1 MARPVTQQTLEWLHR
16 VLLQEYRDVNRTY
29 SDVASALQS
38 YPSLTPR
45 TNVYTYENGKSELL
59 LNLHGTVP
67 TTFRSAV
74 YNIPVSIWISHEYPY
89 VAPFA
94 FVTPTAAMSLR
105 PGNHVDTNGRVYHPY
120 ISYWNGT
127 DPQTNILGL
136 CAVLCD
142 IFGKE
147 PPVYGK
153 PPQQQLTL
161 PLTQPS
167 QPLQQYSQPSVATQ
181 HRNPFSPGPHT
192 APHAPVHDDNL
203 ISFGTAAPSYNTAA
217 NHSQAPAYA
226 PTALNFSQ
234 QQQQQPPTYSPQY
247 QQPSGPAP
255 VPHLPQLPHQ
265 QVQHPTPPVPQY
277 QQPSGPAPV
286 PHLPQLPHQQVQH
299 PTPSVTQYQ
308 QPSGSASVSHLPQ
321 LPHQQ
326 VQHPTP
332 PVPQTPYLQQPAVY
346 PPQTPSHANGYSLPS
361 LSYPTGQPLTSIPPR
376 DIIDESPPTVPSL
389 SNQSAPALPPHPE
402 QKRLLNDIAAVLQK
416 KATEA
421 QPKLQQQADHLRNT
435 LDMLRRTETNL
446 ASEQSELTRVSEAC
460 ARNKTILKDK
470 IRQAEEA
477 IIEASQR
484 GEVNVDEIVCA
495 EAVVFNQLYELTA
508 DDLAIEDTIYVLGKA
523 LDRERISLD
532 DFLKHAR
539 TLAREQFMKRALVR
553 KIALDT
559 GLSQR

>member
-16 VLLQEYRDVNRTY
+16 VLLQDYRDVNRTY
-29 SDVASALQS
+29 SDVASVLQS
-38 YPSLTPR
+38 YPSLAPR

-153 PPQQQLTL
+153 PPQQQVTL
-161 PLTQPS
+161 PLTRPS
-167 QPLQQYSQPSVATQ
+167 QSLQHYSQPSVASQ

-192 APHAPVHDDNL
+192 APHAPVQDDNL
-203 ISFGTAAPSYNTAA
+203 ISFGTAAPSYNTAT

-234 QQQQQPPTYSPQY
+234 HQQQSPTYSPQY
-247 QQPSGPAP
+247 QQSSGPAPVPHLPPQLPHHLVQHPTPPVPQYQHPFGPAP

-265 QVQHPTPPVPQY
+265 QVQH
-277 QQPSGPAPV
+277 
-286 PHLPQLPHQQVQH
+286 L
-299 PTPSVTQYQ
+299 
-308 QPSGSASVSHLPQ
+308 
-321 LPHQQ
+321 
-326 VQHPTP
+326 TP
-332 PVPQTPYLQQPAVY
+332 PVPQTPHLQQPAVY
-346 PPQTPSHANGYSLPS
+346 PPQTPSHANGYSLPP
-361 LSYPTGQPLTSIPPR
+361 LSYPAGQPLTSIPPR

-402 QKRLLNDIAAVLQK
+402 QQRLLNDIADVLQK
-416 KATEA
+416 KAIEA
-421 QPKLQQQADHLRNT
+421 QPKLQQQVDHLRNT
-435 LDMLRRTETNL
+435 LDMLRRTEANL
-446 ASEQSELTRVSEAC
+446 ASEQSELTRVSEAS

-532 DFLKHAR
+532 DFLKHVR

>member
-1 MARPVTQQTLEWLHR
+1 MARPLTQQTLEWLHR

-29 SDVASALQS
+29 SDVASVLQS
-38 YPSLTPR
+38 YPSLAPR
-45 TNVYTYENGKSELL
+45 TNVYTYENGQSELL

-153 PPQQQLTL
+153 PQQQQLTL
-161 PLTQPS
+161 PSTQPS
-167 QPLQQYSQPSVATQ
+167 QPLQQFSQPSVATQ

-192 APHAPVHDDNL
+192 ARHAAVHDDNL
-203 ISFGTAAPSYNTAA
+203 ISFGTAAPSYNTAP

-234 QQQQQPPTYSPQY
+234 QQPPSYSPQY

-255 VPHLPQLPHQ
+255 VSHLPQLPHQ

-286 PHLPQLPHQQVQH
+286 PHLPQLPN
-299 PTPSVTQYQ
+299 
-308 QPSGSASVSHLPQ
+308 
-321 LPHQQ
+321 QQ

-332 PVPQTPYLQQPAVY
+332 PVPHLPQLPNQQVQHPTPSVPQTPHLQQPAVY

-361 LSYPTGQPLTSIPPR
+361 LSYPAGQPLTSIPPR

-435 LDMLRRTETNL
+435 LDMLRRTEANL

-460 ARNKTILKDK
+460 SRNKAILKDK
-470 IRQAEEA
+470 IRQAEDA

-484 GEVNVDEIVCA
+484 GEVSVDEIVCA
-495 EAVVFNQLYELTA
+495 EAVVFNQLYELAA

>member
-1 MARPVTQQTLEWLHR
+1 MLSDMDQ
-16 VLLQEYRDVNRTY
+16 QEYRDVNRTY
-29 SDVASALQS
+29 SDVASVLQS

-94 FVTPTAAMSLR
+94 FVTPTATMSLR

-161 PLTQPS
+161 PLTQP
-167 QPLQQYSQPSVATQ
+167 LQQYSQPSVATQ

-203 ISFGTAAPSYNTAA
+203 ISFGTAAPSYNTGA

-226 PTALNFSQ
+226 PTALNFS
-234 QQQQQPPTYSPQY
+234 QQQQPPTYSPQY

-299 PTPSVTQYQ
+299 PTPSVPQYQ
-308 QPSGSASVSHLPQ
+308 QPSGPARVPHLPQ

-326 VQHPTP
+326 VQHSTP
-332 PVPQTPYLQQPAVY
+332 HVPQTPYLEQPAVY

-361 LSYPTGQPLTSIPPR
+361 LSYPAGQPLTSIPPR

-402 QKRLLNDIAAVLQK
+402 QTRLLNDIAAVLQK

-435 LDMLRRTETNL
+435 LDMLRRTEANL

>member
-29 SDVASALQS
+29 SDVASVLQS

-127 DPQTNILGL
+127 DAQTNILGL

-153 PPQQQLTL
+153 PP

-203 ISFGTAAPSYNTAA
+203 ISFGIAASSYNTAA

-234 QQQQQPPTYSPQY
+234 QQQQPPTYSPQY
-247 QQPSGPAP
+247 QQPSGLAP

-265 QVQHPTPPVPQY
+265 QVQHPTPSVPQY

-286 PHLPQLPHQQVQH
+286 PHLPQLPHQQ
-299 PTPSVTQYQ
+299 

-326 VQHPTP
+326 VQHSTP
-332 PVPQTPYLQQPAVY
+332 HVPQTPYLQQPAVY

-361 LSYPTGQPLTSIPPR
+361 LSYPAGQPLTSIPPR

-402 QKRLLNDIAAVLQK
+402 QTRLLNDIAAVLQK

-435 LDMLRRTETNL
+435 LDMLRRTEANL

-470 IRQAEEA
+470 IRQAEET

-495 EAVVFNQLYELTA
+495 EAVVFNQLYDLTA